1 MDDSRLGVALR
12 ALRIRRGW
20 RQADLAGRAGVSR
33 GVVSRVER
41 GRIDELHVDD
51 LRRLARELDGSIDL
65 VLRWRAGDLD
75 RLVNSRHSA
84 LHEAFARTIGRTP
97 GWVFAPEVSFAIYGE
112 RGVVDVL
119 GWHAA
124 TATVLVVEL
133 KTELVDLQEHLGTL
147 DRKIRLAR
155 RVAAQRG
162 WRAATVGAWLVVAA
176 GRTNRRRIDA
186 HAALL
191 RSALPAGG
199 REARAWLRSPA
210 GPLRALSQVPY
221 ARDADLNLR
230 IAARRRVRISAHAAA
245 SGAARVDRR
254 TRPSPE
260 PSAEAVRPPRGG

>member
-1 MDDSRLGVALR
+1 MDDARLGAAFR

-20 RQADLAGRAGVSR
+20 RQTDLARRVRVSR

-41 GRIDELHVDD
+41 GHIDELHVDD
-51 LRRLARELDGSIDL
+51 LRRLARELDGSVDV

-75 RLVNSRHSA
+75 RLVNSRHAA
-84 LHEAFARTIGRTP
+84 LHEAFARTTGRTP

-119 GWHAA
+119 GWHAS
-124 TATVLVVEL
+124 TGTVLVVEL

-147 DRKIRLAR
+147 DRKTRLAR
-155 RVAAQRG
+155 QIAAQRG
-162 WRAATVGAWLVVAA
+162 WRAATVGTWLVVAS

-191 RSALPAGG
+191 RSALLAGG
-199 REARAWLRSPA
+199 REANAWLRSPA
-210 GPLRALSQVPY
+210 GPLRALSQVSY

-230 IAARRRVRISAHAAA
+230 IAARKRVRIPAQAAA
-245 SGAARVDRR
+245 HGAASADGRTSRSPARSGSGA
-254 TRPSPE
+254 
-260 PSAEAVRPPRGG
+260 RPPLGG